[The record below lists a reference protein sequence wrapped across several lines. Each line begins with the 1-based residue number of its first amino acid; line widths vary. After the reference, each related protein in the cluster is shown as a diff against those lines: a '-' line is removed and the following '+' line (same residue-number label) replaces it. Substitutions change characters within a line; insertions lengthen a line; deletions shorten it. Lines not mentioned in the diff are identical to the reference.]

1 MADMDPK
8 AYAEAYRQMLMG
20 REPQGVVNKDRN
32 LAALSRLNTTEAQ
45 QRRAG
50 NVGERVLDGVQ
61 TKDAKPY
68 RDLKGGR

>member
-1 MADMDPK
+1 
-8 AYAEAYRQMLMG
+8 MG
-20 REPQGVVNKDRN
+20 REPVGVVNKDRN

-45 QRRAG
+45 QRRVG

-61 TKDAKPY
+61 TKDVKPY